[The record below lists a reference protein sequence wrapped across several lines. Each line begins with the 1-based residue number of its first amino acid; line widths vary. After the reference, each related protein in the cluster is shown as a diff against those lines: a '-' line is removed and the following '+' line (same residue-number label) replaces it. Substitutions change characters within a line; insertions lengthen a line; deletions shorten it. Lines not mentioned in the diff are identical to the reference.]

1 MSLRSEILKLMAEA
15 DLVVNTETK
24 AALDDF
30 LDTVNDVTAEAADSA
45 DEDEE
50 GEED

>member
-1 MSLRSEILKLMAEA
+1 MSLKSEILKLMKEN

-30 LDTVNDVTAEAADSA
+30 IDTVNDETEAAEEA
-45 DEDEE
+45 DEEDAA
-50 GEED
+50 EED

>member
-1 MSLRSEILKLMAEA
+1 MTLKLEILKLMKEH

-30 LDTVNDVTAEAADSA
+30 LDTVTDVTQEAEDAA
-45 DEDEE
+45 EEEE

>member
-1 MSLRSEILKLMAEA
+1 MPLRSEILKLMKDHE
-15 DLVVNTETK
+15 LVVNTETK

-30 LDTVNDVTAEAADSA
+30 LDIVNDETEAAADSE
-45 DEDEE
+45 DEDE